1 MTTPISFTI
10 DIPDA
15 TLDRIRQ
22 RVADYDWHEMPSDG
36 GWGYGANL
44 DYMREL
50 CAYWVEAYDWRA
62 HEAAMNAWPHFIA
75 QINSLDIHFI
85 HERGS
90 GPNPVPL
97 IISHGWPGSVW
108 EFQQIIGPLAHPERH
123 GGNAADAFDVIAPSL
138 PGYGF
143 SSKPDRPIG
152 PRKTAAYF
160 AALMN
165 QVLGYDGYMAQGGDW
180 GSVITSWLGFDHTP
194 ACQAIH
200 LNMNG
205 LRPGGARPE
214 TDAEVAWAKQSR
226 EIFSVEG
233 GYFRMQ
239 STKPQTLSYALMDSP
254 VGIAAWIVEKFHGWS
269 DIDGDDLQSVYS
281 MDQLLTNV
289 MIYLVTRSFNTSTWM
304 YYGYTRESN
313 ALPAGERVEVPVGI
327 AQFPKDL
334 IFWPPRSYAEKA
346 YNVTRWTEMRHGG
359 HFAAMEKPDLLVN
372 DIRDFARGL
381 R

>member
-10 DIPDA
+10 DIPDT
-15 TLDRIRQ
+15 TLDRIRR
-22 RVADYDWHEMPSDG
+22 RVADYDWHEMPDDG

-44 DYMREL
+44 DYMRDL

-75 QINSLDIHFI
+75 RINGLDIHYI

-108 EFQQIIGPLAHPERH
+108 EFQDIIGPLAHPERH
-123 GGNAADAFDVIAPSL
+123 GGNAADAFDVIVPSL

-143 SSKPDRPIG
+143 SSKPARPIG

-180 GSVITSWLGFDHTP
+180 GSVITSWLGFDHAP

-214 TDAEVAWAKQSR
+214 TDAEIAWARRSR
-226 EIFSVEG
+226 EIFAVEG
-233 GYFRMQ
+233 GYFRLQ

-254 VGIAAWIVEKFHGWS
+254 VGIAAWIIEKFHGWS
-269 DIDGDDLQSVYS
+269 DIDGDDLQSVYA
-281 MDQLLTNV
+281 MDRLLTNV
-289 MIYLVTRSFNTSTWM
+289 MIYLVTRTFNTSTWM
-304 YYGYTRESN
+304 YYGYRHESN
-313 ALPAGERVEVPVGI
+313 ALPPGERVEVPVGI
-327 AQFPKDL
+327 ARFPKDL
-334 IFWPPRSYAEKA
+334 ILWPPRSHAEKA
-346 YNVTRWTEMRHGG
+346 YNVTRWTEMPRGG
-359 HFAAMEKPDLLVN
+359 HFAAMEQPELLVD
-372 DIRDFARGL
+372 DIRAFARGL